1 MESLLQY
8 VITVTAAAIIAGIL
22 AGFMDEKS
30 SSGGL
35 IRLIAGLFLAF
46 AVISPVVQLD
56 WDGITA
62 SLSDFSAE
70 GSLAAAEGENIASET
85 YSSIIKSETE
95 AYILD
100 KAAALNVSLKVEV
113 TVDGDPPVPTA
124 VRLSGEV
131 SPYAKQQL
139 QQILCEE
146 LDIAKENQQW
156 TG

>member
-1 MESLLQY
+1 MGAICRYIVS
-8 VITVTAAAIIAGIL
+8 VTAASIICGIVMGISQKNNTQPIL
-22 AGFMDEKS
+22 K
-30 SSGGL
+30 L
-35 IRLIAGLFLAF
+35 VCGLFLAF
-46 AVISPVVQLD
+46 TVIKPITQIELTELAEVSTPYTKNAVQ
-56 WDGITA
+56 
-62 SLSDFSAE
+62 
-70 GSLAAAEGENIASET
+70 AAALGENLSREAMAD
-85 YSSIIKSETE
+85 IIKAETE
-95 AYILD
+95 AYILE

>member
-1 MESLLQY
+1 MESLRQY

-100 KAAALNVSLKVEV
+100 KAAELSAELEVEV
-113 TVDGDPPVPTA
+113 TLDDGYVPA
-124 VRLSGEV
+124 FVAIRGAV
-131 SPYAKQQL
+131 SPYAKLRL
-139 QQILCEE
+139 QQILEDD
-146 LDIAKENQQW
+146 LGISKENQIW

>member
-1 MESLLQY
+1 MAALCQY
-8 VITVTAAAIIAGIL
+8 VFSVTAAAIICGIV
-22 AGFMDEKS
+22 MSITQKS
-30 SSGGL
+30 SIQPILKLVCGM
-35 IRLIAGLFLAF
+35 FLAF
-46 AVISPVVQLD
+46 TVVKPVTQIDLAELMEVSLPYSQDAVQ
-56 WDGITA
+56 
-62 SLSDFSAE
+62 
-70 GSLAAAEGENIASET
+70 AADLGEN
-85 YSSIIKSETE
+85 SSQEAMAAIIKDETE

-139 QQILCEE
+139 EQILYED
-146 LDIAKENQQW
+146 LGISKENQQW